1 VGGDQLRSLENVG
14 IANIM
19 TATNAYRHAV
29 RAVGAL
35 CEWFAMIKGGVWV
48 GLGILE
54 GDLTVNDDMTMML
67 LALQFGF
74 MAFIL
79 MKLEAKKGEADRIE
93 KLIEKN
99 LNDFNLP
106 DLNFD
111 SLKEDL
117 MEMVED
123 IMANMRIPTI
133 ADHAAGALSQFM
145 QMKQMKMA
153 QDFGLVPPTEHYDE
167 ETGNNMD

>member
-1 VGGDQLRSLENVG
+1 
-14 IANIM
+14 
-19 TATNAYRHAV
+19 
-29 RAVGAL
+29 
-35 CEWFAMIKGGVWV
+35 
-48 GLGILE
+48 LGILE
-54 GDLTVNDDMTMML
+54 GGFRVNDDMTMML
-67 LALQFGF
+67 MALQFGF

-79 MKLEAKKGEADRIE
+79 MKLDAKKGEAERIE
-93 KLIEKN
+93 RLIEKN

-117 MEMVED
+117 MEMVEE

-153 QDFGLVPPTEHYDE
+153 QDFGLVPPTEQFE
-167 ETGNNMD
+167 EEEP

>member
-1 VGGDQLRSLENVG
+1 
-14 IANIM
+14 M
-19 TATNAYRHAV
+19 
-29 RAVGAL
+29 
-35 CEWFAMIKGGVWV
+35 
-48 GLGILE
+48 GILE
-54 GDLTVNDDMTMML
+54 GGFTVNDDMTMML

-79 MKLEAKKGEADRIE
+79 MKLDAKKGEADRIE

-99 LNDFNLP
+99 LNDFNMP

-133 ADHAAGALSQFM
+133 ADHAAGAISQFM

-153 QDFGLVPPTEHYDE
+153 QEFGLVPPTEHYE
-167 ETGNNMD
+167 EESGND

>member
-1 VGGDQLRSLENVG
+1 
-14 IANIM
+14 M
-19 TATNAYRHAV
+19 
-29 RAVGAL
+29 
-35 CEWFAMIKGGVWV
+35 
-48 GLGILE
+48 GILE
-54 GDLTVNDDMTMML
+54 GGLTVNDDMTMML

-79 MKLEAKKGEADRIE
+79 MKLDAKKGEAERIE

-99 LNDFNLP
+99 LNDFNMP
-106 DLNFD
+106 DLNFE

-133 ADHAAGALSQFM
+133 ADHAAGAISQFM

-153 QDFGLVPPTEHYDE
+153 QDFGLVPPTEQYE
-167 ETGNNMD
+167 ENYTENGDS

>member
-1 VGGDQLRSLENVG
+1 
-14 IANIM
+14 M
-19 TATNAYRHAV
+19 
-29 RAVGAL
+29 
-35 CEWFAMIKGGVWV
+35 
-48 GLGILE
+48 GILE

>member
-1 VGGDQLRSLENVG
+1 
-14 IANIM
+14 M
-19 TATNAYRHAV
+19 
-29 RAVGAL
+29 
-35 CEWFAMIKGGVWV
+35 
-48 GLGILE
+48 GILE
-54 GDLTVNDDMTMML
+54 GGLTVNDDMTMML

-79 MKLEAKKGEADRIE
+79 MKLDAKKGEADRIE

-99 LNDFNLP
+99 LNDFNMP

-133 ADHAAGALSQFM
+133 ADHAAGAISQFM

-153 QDFGLVPPTEHYDE
+153 QEFGLVPPTEHYE
-167 ETGNNMD
+167 EESGND

>member
-1 VGGDQLRSLENVG
+1 
-14 IANIM
+14 
-19 TATNAYRHAV
+19 
-29 RAVGAL
+29 
-35 CEWFAMIKGGVWV
+35 
-48 GLGILE
+48 LGILE